1 MPPPPI
7 SAMVRET
14 NQTDEPDLTGQI
26 PIPSSPIVQYYGGS
40 VVPDMLVRFDV
51 TYLRQDFTMNLP
63 VKNAKPWPEMQ
74 RFDFVVRTREV
85 ADQEARTIG
94 ELLQLS
100 RAGGLSPYQLAA
112 LTALRELTGRDAKPT
127 AAAWKRVLS
136 R

>member
-1 MPPPPI
+1 M
-7 SAMVRET
+7 
-14 NQTDEPDLTGQI
+14 
-26 PIPSSPIVQYYGGS
+26 QYYGGS

-74 RFDFVVRTREV
+74 RFDFIVRTRKV